1 MFVRAVPANNQESL
15 RAYLMTNEF
24 RNPPSMLVR
33 QRFWAI
39 TLFHFLLITTSI
51 VIAWLLRFDFRMP
64 SSSLLFGCVPVL
76 ILFRV
81 AALAR
86 FNLLHGYWRHSD
98 VTDVIDI
105 GKATALG
112 SFAFFV
118 STRYVLGKSE
128 FPLSIYILEAII
140 TSAGLAGARLC
151 AMALKNRTLPGSGMR
166 GKRRV
171 IIAGA
176 GEAASLLIREMLRTE
191 FVAVA
196 CLDDDVFKHGAKIHG
211 VPVVGSIDV
220 ISAVIST
227 LEAEEVFIAIPSA
240 SGAQMQRI
248 SRMCDEAG
256 VRYRTVPNLH
266 DLLMGRGSISQLREV
281 SVEDLLGRDPVQLDL
296 SMIRN
301 QISGKVVMVTG
312 AAGSIGSELCRQVLA
327 YFPAKLVVLDQA
339 ETPMF
344 YLQLQLTKQPAGDR
358 VVYVVADVANTSRMR
373 RILSEGAVDIIFHA
387 AAYKHVP
394 LVEANIRGALINNV
408 LAVPPLLDVAEECG
422 CEAFVLISSD
432 KAVEPTSF
440 MGATKRLGELML
452 AARPK
457 KKLRC
462 VSVRFGNV
470 LGSQGS
476 VIPVFKEQIE
486 TESRITITHPDITR
500 FFMTIPE
507 AVSLVLQAFTIGEH
521 GDILVLDM
529 GNPIRI
535 LDLAHSLIRQCGK
548 TPGEVKI
555 EFVGLRPGEKLHE
568 DLFYPRE
575 KQLPTTNRKVK
586 RTQSEI
592 IPWPALWAHLED
604 LISLTTSGTEV
615 SIRAKMKE
623 IIPEYS
629 YQNEPVQVQDE
640 SAENTFSPAM
650 NIARAFAAGAGQ
662 D

>member
-1 MFVRAVPANNQESL
+1 MSNKSVNRFSIL
-15 RAYLMTNEF
+15 IG
-24 RNPPSMLVR
+24 

-39 TLFHFLLITTSI
+39 TLFHFLLIATSI
-51 VIAWLLRFDFRMP
+51 VIAWLLRFDFRIP
-64 SSSLLFGCVPVL
+64 FPALLFGCMPVL
-76 ILFRV
+76 ILSRV
-81 AALAR
+81 GALAR
-86 FNLLHGYWRHSD
+86 FNLLHGFWRHSGVAD
-98 VTDVIDI
+98 VVDS
-105 GKATALG
+105 GKAVALG
-112 SFAFFV
+112 SLVFFV
-118 STRYVLGKSE
+118 TTRYVFRRYE
-128 FPLSIYILEAII
+128 FPLSIYIIEAII
-140 TSAGLAGARLC
+140 TAAGLAGARLC
-151 AMALKNRTLPGSGMR
+151 AMALKSRTLVGSVIR
-166 GKRRV
+166 QKRRV

-191 FVAVA
+191 FVPVA

-211 VPVVGSIDV
+211 VPVVGTIDAIETV
-220 ISAVIST
+220 VKACN
-227 LEAEEVFIAIPSA
+227 AEELFIAIPSA
-240 SGAQMQRI
+240 NGAQMQRI
-248 SRMCDEAG
+248 SRICERAN

-296 SMIRN
+296 STVRR
-301 QISGKVVMVTG
+301 QIIGKVVLVTG
-312 AAGSIGSELCRQVLA
+312 AAGSIGSELCRQLLA
-327 YFPAKLVVLDQA
+327 YSPAKLIVLDQA

-344 YLQLQLTKQPAGDR
+344 YLQLQLTKQSSSNR
-358 VVYVVADVANTSRMR
+358 VAYVVADVANTSRMR
-373 RILSEGAVDIIFHA
+373 RILSEAAVEIIFHA

-394 LVEANIRGALINNV
+394 LVELNIRGALTNNV

-432 KAVEPTSF
+432 KAVQPTSF
-440 MGATKRLGELML
+440 MGATKRLGELIL

-457 KKLRC
+457 KNMRC

-486 TESRITITHPDITR
+486 KEGRITITHPDITR

-507 AVSLVLQAFTIGEH
+507 AVSLVLQAFTLGQH

-529 GNPIRI
+529 GNPVRI

-548 TPGEVKI
+548 SSRDVKI
-555 EFVGLRPGEKLHE
+555 EFIGLRPGEKMYE
-568 DLFYPRE
+568 DLFYPTER
-575 KQLPTTNRKVK
+575 KFGTGNRKVK

-592 IPWPALWAHLED
+592 IPWAALCAHLED
-604 LISLTTSGTEV
+604 LVALTNSGTEI

-629 YQNEPVQVQDE
+629 YQTE
-640 SAENTFSPAM
+640 SAAVQNLPTENTFSPVI
-650 NIARAFAAGAGQ
+650 NIERAFAAGAGQ

>member
-1 MFVRAVPANNQESL
+1 MSDNVRNTS
-15 RAYLMTNEF
+15 
-24 RNPPSMLVR
+24 SMLVK

-39 TLFHFLLITTSI
+39 TLFHFLLIATSI
-51 VIAWLLRFDFRMP
+51 VTAWLLRFDFRIP
-64 SSSLLFGCVPVL
+64 FPALLLGCVPVL
-76 ILFRV
+76 ILFRI

-86 FNLLHGYWRHSD
+86 FNLLHGYWRHSG

-105 GKATALG
+105 GKAVALG
-112 SFAFFV
+112 SLAFFMT
-118 STRYVLGKSE
+118 TRYVFRRYE

-140 TSAGLAGARLC
+140 TASGLAGARLC
-151 AMALKNRTLPGSGMR
+151 AMALKRRTAGSTTVKHR
-166 GKRRV
+166 RRV
-171 IIAGA
+171 IVAGA

-191 FVAVA
+191 FVPVA
-196 CLDDDVFKHGAKIHG
+196 CLDDDVFKYKAKIHG
-211 VPVVGSIDV
+211 VPVVGTIDALGPMAK
-220 ISAVIST
+220 SYD
-227 LEAEEVFIAIPSA
+227 AEEVFIAIPSA
-240 SGAQMQRI
+240 NGAQMQRI
-248 SRMCDEAG
+248 SRICEQAG

-296 SMIRN
+296 SLVHN
-301 QISGKVVMVTG
+301 QIAGKTVMVTG
-312 AAGSIGSELCRQVLA
+312 AAGSIGSELCRQILG
-327 YFPAKLVVLDQA
+327 YSPARLIVLDQA

-344 YLQLQLTKQPAGDR
+344 YLQLQLTKQLGGER
-358 VVYVVADVANTSRMR
+358 VAYVVADVANTSRMR

-394 LVEANIRGALINNV
+394 LVELNIRGALTNNV

-457 KKLRC
+457 KNMRC

-486 TESRITITHPDITR
+486 KESRITITHPDITR

-529 GNPIRI
+529 GSPVRI

-548 TPGEVKI
+548 TPSEIKI
-555 EFVGLRPGEKLHE
+555 DFVGLRPGEKLHE

-575 KQLPTTNRKVK
+575 RQLPTTNRKVK

-604 LISLTTSGTEV
+604 LISLTNSGTEV

-629 YQNEPVQVQDE
+629 YQTEFVHVQNETTED
-640 SAENTFSPAM
+640 SFSPM
-650 NIARAFAAGAGQ
+650 INIERAFAAGAGQ

>member
-1 MFVRAVPANNQESL
+1 M
-15 RAYLMTNEF
+15 
-24 RNPPSMLVR
+24 
-33 QRFWAI
+33 
-39 TLFHFLLITTSI
+39 
-51 VIAWLLRFDFRMP
+51 
-64 SSSLLFGCVPVL
+64 
-76 ILFRV
+76 
-81 AALAR
+81 
-86 FNLLHGYWRHSD
+86 
-98 VTDVIDI
+98 
-105 GKATALG
+105 
-112 SFAFFV
+112 
-118 STRYVLGKSE
+118 
-128 FPLSIYILEAII
+128 YILEAII
-140 TSAGLAGARLC
+140 TAAGLAGARLC
-151 AMALKNRTLPGSGMR
+151 AMTLKGRTLAGSAMHMR
-166 GKRRV
+166 RRV

-176 GEAASLLIREMLRTE
+176 GEAASLLIREMVRTE
-191 FVAVA
+191 FVPVA
-196 CLDDDVFKHGAKIHG
+196 CLDDDAFKHGAKIHG
-211 VPVVGSIDV
+211 VPVVGPIDSIGAMAD
-220 ISAVIST
+220 T
-227 LEAEEVFIAIPSA
+227 WDAEELFIAIPSA

-248 SRMCDEAG
+248 SRICDLAG

-281 SVEDLLGRDPVQLDL
+281 SIEDLLGRDPVQLDL
-296 SMIRN
+296 SMVRN
-301 QISGKVVMVTG
+301 QIAGKVVMVTG

-327 YFPAKLVVLDQA
+327 YSPAKLIVLDQA

-358 VVYVVADVANTSRMR
+358 VVYKVADVGNTSRMR
-373 RILSEGAVDIIFHA
+373 RILAEGAVEIIFHA

-394 LVEANIRGALINNV
+394 LVELNIRGALNNNV

-422 CEAFVLISSD
+422 CEAFVMISSD

-457 KKLRC
+457 KNMRC

-476 VIPVFKEQIE
+476 VIPLFKEQIE
-486 TESRITITHPDITR
+486 KESRITITHPEITR

-529 GNPIRI
+529 GSPVRI

-548 TPGEVKI
+548 SPSEIKI

-568 DLFYPRE
+568 ELFYPRE
-575 KQLPTTNRKVK
+575 TLLPTTNRNVK

-604 LISLTTSGTEV
+604 LISLTNSGTEV

-629 YQNEPVQVQDE
+629 YQAETIHVQNEPT
-640 SAENTFSPAM
+640 ENTFSPAM
-650 NIARAFAAGAGQ
+650 SIERAFAAGAGQ

>member
-1 MFVRAVPANNQESL
+1 MS
-15 RAYLMTNEF
+15 NEF
-24 RNPPSMLVR
+24 RNTSSMLVR
-33 QRFWAI
+33 RRFWAVA
-39 TLFHFLLITTSI
+39 LFHFLLIATSI
-51 VIAWLLRFDFRMP
+51 VIAWLLRFDFRIP
-64 SSSLLFGCVPVL
+64 FPTLLFGCVPIL

-86 FNLLHGYWRHSD
+86 FNLLHGYWRHSG

-105 GKATALG
+105 GKAVALG
-112 SFAFFV
+112 SLAFFV
-118 STRYVLGKSE
+118 TTRYVLRKYE
-128 FPLSIYILEAII
+128 FPLSIYILEAIV
-140 TSAGLAGARLC
+140 TAAGLAGARLC
-151 AMALKNRTLPGSGMR
+151 AMTLKSRTLVSPAMHK
-166 GKRRV
+166 KRRV
-171 IIAGA
+171 IVAGA

-191 FVAVA
+191 FVPVA

-211 VPVVGSIDV
+211 VPVVDTIDAIGLMV
-220 ISAVIST
+220 KT
-227 LEAEEVFIAIPSA
+227 YHAEELFIAIPSA
-240 SGAQMQRI
+240 NGSQMQRI
-248 SRMCDEAG
+248 SRMCEQAG

-296 SMIRN
+296 SMVRN
-301 QISGKVVMVTG
+301 QIAGKVVMVTG

-327 YFPAKLVVLDQA
+327 YHPAKLIALDQA

-358 VVYVVADVANTSRMR
+358 VVYSVADVANTSRMR
-373 RILSEGAVDIIFHA
+373 RILGEGAVEIIFHA

-394 LVEANIRGALINNV
+394 LVELNIRGALNNNV

-457 KKLRC
+457 KNMRC

-486 TESRITITHPDITR
+486 KESRITITHPEITR

-529 GNPIRI
+529 GNPVRI

-548 TPGEVKI
+548 SPSEIKI

-575 KQLPTTNRKVK
+575 RQLPTTNRKVK

-604 LISLTTSGTEV
+604 LISLTNSGTEV

-629 YQNEPVQVQDE
+629 YQTEPVPVQNEP
-640 SAENTFSPAM
+640 AENAFSPAM
-650 NIARAFAAGAGQ
+650 DIARAFAAGAGQ

>member
-1 MFVRAVPANNQESL
+1 
-15 RAYLMTNEF
+15 
-24 RNPPSMLVR
+24 
-33 QRFWAI
+33 
-39 TLFHFLLITTSI
+39 
-51 VIAWLLRFDFRMP
+51 
-64 SSSLLFGCVPVL
+64 
-76 ILFRV
+76 
-81 AALAR
+81 
-86 FNLLHGYWRHSD
+86 
-98 VTDVIDI
+98 
-105 GKATALG
+105 
-112 SFAFFV
+112 
-118 STRYVLGKSE
+118 
-128 FPLSIYILEAII
+128 
-140 TSAGLAGARLC
+140 
-151 AMALKNRTLPGSGMR
+151 
-166 GKRRV
+166 
-171 IIAGA
+171 
-176 GEAASLLIREMLRTE
+176 
-191 FVAVA
+191 
-196 CLDDDVFKHGAKIHG
+196 
-211 VPVVGSIDV
+211 
-220 ISAVIST
+220 
-227 LEAEEVFIAIPSA
+227 
-240 SGAQMQRI
+240 
-248 SRMCDEAG
+248 
-256 VRYRTVPNLH
+256 
-266 DLLMGRGSISQLREV
+266 
-281 SVEDLLGRDPVQLDL
+281 
-296 SMIRN
+296 
-301 QISGKVVMVTG
+301 MVTG
-312 AAGSIGSELCRQVLA
+312 AAGSIGSELCRQILA
-327 YFPAKLVVLDQA
+327 YAPAKLIVLDQA

-344 YLQLQLTKQPAGDR
+344 YLQLQLTKLPAGDR
-358 VVYVVADVANTSRMR
+358 VVYAVADVANTSRMR
-373 RILSEGAVDIIFHA
+373 RILGEGAVDIIFHA

-394 LVEANIRGALINNV
+394 LVELNIRGALTNNV

-457 KKLRC
+457 KNMRC

-486 TESRITITHPDITR
+486 KDSRITITHPEITR

-529 GNPIRI
+529 GSPVRI

-548 TPGEVKI
+548 SPSEIKI

-575 KQLPTTNRKVK
+575 RQLPTTNRKVK

-604 LISLTTSGTEV
+604 LISLTNSGTEI

-629 YQNEPVQVQDE
+629 YQTEAVHVENEL
-640 SAENTFSPAM
+640 AENVFSPVM
-650 NIARAFAAGAGQ
+650 DIARAFAASAGQ

>member
-1 MFVRAVPANNQESL
+1 MSNKSVNRSSIPI
-15 RAYLMTNEF
+15 
-24 RNPPSMLVR
+24 R

-39 TLFHFLLITTSI
+39 TLFHFLLIATSI
-51 VIAWLLRFDFRMP
+51 VIAWLLRFDFRIP
-64 SSSLLFGCVPVL
+64 FPALLLGCMPVL

-86 FNLLHGYWRHSD
+86 FNLLHGYWRHSG

-105 GKATALG
+105 GKAVALG
-112 SFAFFV
+112 SLVFFMT
-118 STRYVLGKSE
+118 TRYVFRRYE
-128 FPLSIYILEAII
+128 FPLSIYIIEAII
-140 TSAGLAGARLC
+140 TATGLAGARLC
-151 AMALKNRTLPGSGMR
+151 AMALKSKTLVGSVMR
-166 GKRRV
+166 QKRRV

-191 FVAVA
+191 FIPVA

-211 VPVVGSIDV
+211 VPVVGTIDN
-220 ISAVIST
+220 IEAVVKACD
-227 LEAEEVFIAIPSA
+227 AEELFIAIPSA
-240 SGAQMQRI
+240 NGAQMQRI
-248 SRMCDEAG
+248 SRICERAN

-296 SMIRN
+296 STVRR
-301 QISGKVVMVTG
+301 QIMGKVVLVTG
-312 AAGSIGSELCRQVLA
+312 AAGSIGSELCRQILA
-327 YFPAKLVVLDQA
+327 YSPAKLIVVDQA

-344 YLQLQLTKQPAGDR
+344 YLQLQLTKQPDGDR
-358 VVYVVADVANTSRMR
+358 VVYAVADVANTMRMR
-373 RILSEGAVDIIFHA
+373 RILADGGVEIIFHA

-394 LVEANIRGALINNV
+394 LVELNIRGALNNNV
-408 LAVPPLLDVAEECG
+408 LTLAPLLDVAEECG

-432 KAVEPTSF
+432 KAVQPTSF
-440 MGATKRLGELML
+440 MGATKRLGELIL

-457 KKLRC
+457 KHMRC

-486 TESRITITHPDITR
+486 KEGRITITHPEITR

-507 AVSLVLQAFTIGEH
+507 AVSLVLQAFTLGDH

-529 GNPIRI
+529 GNPVRI

-548 TPGEVKI
+548 SPSEVKI
-555 EFVGLRPGEKLHE
+555 EFIGLRPGEKMYE
-568 DLFYPRE
+568 DLFYPTERRFG
-575 KQLPTTNRKVK
+575 TTNRKVK
-586 RTQSEI
+586 RTKSEI
-592 IPWPALWAHLED
+592 IAWPALCCHLED
-604 LISLTTSGTEV
+604 LVTLTNSGTEM

-629 YQNEPVQVQDE
+629 YLTVPASVQNVP
-640 SAENTFSPAM
+640 AENTFTPVM
-650 NIARAFAAGAGQ
+650 NIERAFAAGAGQ

>member
-1 MFVRAVPANNQESL
+1 MRNSSQEQNARWFSQ
-15 RAYLMTNEF
+15 
-24 RNPPSMLVR
+24 R
-33 QRFWAI
+33 QKRPI
-39 TLFHFLLITTSI
+39 II
-51 VIAWLLRFDFRMP
+51 V
-64 SSSLLFGCVPVL
+64 
-76 ILFRV
+76 
-81 AALAR
+81 
-86 FNLLHGYWRHSD
+86 
-98 VTDVIDI
+98 
-105 GKATALG
+105 
-112 SFAFFV
+112 
-118 STRYVLGKSE
+118 
-128 FPLSIYILEAII
+128 
-140 TSAGLAGARLC
+140 
-151 AMALKNRTLPGSGMR
+151 
-166 GKRRV
+166 
-171 IIAGA
+171 GA

-191 FVAVA
+191 FVPVA
-196 CLDDDVFKHGAKIHG
+196 CLDDDLFKHGAKIHG
-211 VPVVGSIDV
+211 VPVVGTIDIV
-220 ISAVIST
+220 GTIVNT
-227 LEAEEVFIAIPSA
+227 YDAEEVFIAIPSA
-240 SGAQMQRI
+240 NGAQMQRI
-248 SRMCDEAG
+248 SRICEQAG

-296 SMIRN
+296 SQVRN
-301 QISGKVVMVTG
+301 QIAGKVVMVTG

-327 YFPAKLVVLDQA
+327 YSPAKLIVLDQA

-344 YLQLQLTKQPAGDR
+344 YLQLQLTKQPGGDR

-373 RILSEGAVDIIFHA
+373 RIISEGAVEIIFHA

-394 LVEANIRGALINNV
+394 LVELNIRGALNNNV

-457 KKLRC
+457 KHMRC

-486 TESRITITHPDITR
+486 KEGRITITHPDITR

-529 GNPIRI
+529 GSPVRI

-548 TPGEVKI
+548 SPSEIKI

-568 DLFYPRE
+568 ELFYPRE
-575 KQLPTTNRKVK
+575 RKFRR
-586 RTQSEI
+586 RT
-592 IPWPALWAHLED
+592 
-604 LISLTTSGTEV
+604 
-615 SIRAKMKE
+615 AK
-623 IIPEYS
+623 
-629 YQNEPVQVQDE
+629 
-640 SAENTFSPAM
+640 
-650 NIARAFAAGAGQ
+650 
-662 D
+662 

>member
-1 MFVRAVPANNQESL
+1 MS
-15 RAYLMTNEF
+15 NEF
-24 RNPPSMLVR
+24 RNTPSMLVR

-39 TLFHFLLITTSI
+39 TLFHFLLIATSI
-51 VIAWLLRFDFRMP
+51 VVAWLLRFDFRIP
-64 SSSLLFGCVPVL
+64 YPTLLFGCVPIL

-86 FNLLHGYWRHSD
+86 FNLLHGYWRHSG
-98 VTDVIDI
+98 VIDVIDI
-105 GKATALG
+105 GKAVALG
-112 SFAFFV
+112 SLAFFV
-118 STRYVLGKSE
+118 TTRYVFRKYD
-128 FPLSIYILEAII
+128 FPLSIYIIEAII
-140 TSAGLAGARLC
+140 TAAGLAGARLC
-151 AMALKNRTLPGSGMR
+151 AMALKRSAFGGSTVQK
-166 GKRRV
+166 KRRV
-171 IIAGA
+171 IVAGA
-176 GEAASLLIREMLRTE
+176 GEAASLLIHEMLRTE

-196 CLDDDVFKHGAKIHG
+196 CVDDDVFKRGARIHG
-211 VPVVGSIDV
+211 VPVVGSIDSIGV
-220 ISAVIST
+220 VVNAYG
-227 LEAEEVFIAIPSA
+227 AEEVFIAIPSA
-240 SGAQMQRI
+240 NGAQMQRI
-248 SRMCDEAG
+248 SNKCEQAG

-281 SVEDLLGRDPVQLDL
+281 SVEDLLGRDPIQLDL
-296 SMIRN
+296 SLVRN
-301 QISGKVVMVTG
+301 QLAGKVVMVTG

-327 YFPAKLVVLDQA
+327 YSPAKLIVLDQA

-358 VVYVVADVANTSRMR
+358 VVYAVADVANTSRMR

-394 LVEANIRGALINNV
+394 LVELNIRGALTNNV
-408 LAVPPLLDVAEECG
+408 LAVAPLLDVAEECG

-457 KKLRC
+457 KNMRC

-486 TESRITITHPDITR
+486 KESRVTITHPETTR

-529 GNPIRI
+529 GNPVRI

-548 TPGEVKI
+548 SLSEIEI

-568 DLFYPRE
+568 ELFYPRE
-575 KQLPTTNRKVK
+575 RQLPTANRKVK

-592 IPWPALWAHLED
+592 IPWPALWAHLQD
-604 LISLTTSGTEV
+604 LIALTNSGTEI
-615 SIRAKMKE
+615 SIRAKVKE

-629 YQNEPVQVQDE
+629 YQSESSAVQNELV
-640 SAENTFSPAM
+640 ENTFSSVM
-650 NIARAFAAGAGQ
+650 NIERAFAAGAGQ

>member
-1 MFVRAVPANNQESL
+1 MSKK
-15 RAYLMTNEF
+15 F
-24 RNPPSMLVR
+24 RNTSSMFVR

-39 TLFHFLLITTSI
+39 TLFHFLLITSSA
-51 VIAWLLRFDFRMP
+51 VFAWLLRFDFRLP
-64 SSSLLFGCVPVL
+64 FPTLLFSCVPAL
-76 ILFRV
+76 ILFRI

-86 FNLLHGYWRHSD
+86 FNLLHGYWRHTGVS
-98 VTDVIDI
+98 DVIDI
-105 GKATALG
+105 GKAVALG
-112 SFAFFV
+112 SLAFFV
-118 STRYVLGKSE
+118 TTRYVSRKYE

-140 TSAGLAGARLC
+140 TAAGLAGARLC
-151 AMALKNRTLPGSGMR
+151 VMALKSKTLVGSATR
-166 GKRRV
+166 QKRPI

-176 GEAASLLIREMLRTE
+176 GEAASLLIREMLKTE
-191 FVAVA
+191 FAPVA

-211 VPVVGSIDV
+211 VPVVGKIDSV
-220 ISAVIST
+220 ATIVNT
-227 LEAEEVFIAIPSA
+227 YGAEELFIAIPSA
-240 SGAQMQRI
+240 NGAQMQRI
-248 SRMCDEAG
+248 SRICEQAG
-256 VRYRTVPNLH
+256 VRYRTVPHLH

-296 SMIRN
+296 SQVRN
-301 QISGKVVMVTG
+301 QIAGKVVMVTG
-312 AAGSIGSELCRQVLA
+312 AAGSIGSELCRQILA
-327 YFPAKLVVLDQA
+327 YSPAKLIVLDQA

-344 YLQLQLTKQPAGDR
+344 YLQLQLTKLPAGDR
-358 VVYVVADVANTSRMR
+358 VVYAVADVANASRMR
-373 RILSEGAVDIIFHA
+373 RIIGEGAVEIIFHA

-394 LVEANIRGALINNV
+394 LVELNIRGALNNNV

-432 KAVEPTSF
+432 KAVQPTSF
-440 MGATKRLGELML
+440 MGATKRLGELIL

-457 KKLRC
+457 KRMRC

-486 TESRITITHPDITR
+486 KEGRITITHPEITR

-507 AVSLVLQAFTIGEH
+507 AVSLVLQAFTVGEH

-529 GNPIRI
+529 GNPVRI
-535 LDLAHSLIRQCGK
+535 LDLAHSLIRQCEK
-548 TPGEVKI
+548 SPAEIKI
-555 EFVGLRPGEKLHE
+555 EFVGLRPGEKMYE
-568 DLFYPRE
+568 DLFYPGER
-575 KQLPTTNRKVK
+575 KFGTTNRKVK

-592 IPWPALWAHLED
+592 IAWPALCAHLED
-604 LISLTTSGTEV
+604 LILLTNSGTEV

-629 YQNEPVQVQDE
+629 YQPEPVQMANE
-640 SAENTFSPAM
+640 PAENVLAPMMDIS
-650 NIARAFAAGAGQ
+650 RAFAAGAGQ

>member
-1 MFVRAVPANNQESL
+1 MK
-15 RAYLMTNEF
+15 NEF
-24 RNPPSMLVR
+24 GNTSSLFIK

-51 VIAWLLRFDFRMP
+51 VIAWLLRFDFRIP
-64 SSSLLFGCVPVL
+64 FPTLLLGCVPIL
-76 ILFRV
+76 ILFRI

-86 FNLLHGYWRHSD
+86 FNLLHGYWRHSG

-105 GKATALG
+105 GKAVALG
-112 SFAFFV
+112 SIAFFV
-118 STRYVLGKSE
+118 STRYILHKYE

-140 TSAGLAGARLC
+140 TTAGLAGGRLC
-151 AMALKNRTLPGSGMR
+151 AMALKNKTFVGSAMHT
-166 GKRRV
+166 KRRV
-171 IIAGA
+171 IVAGA
-176 GEAASLLIREMLRTE
+176 GEAASLLIREMLKTE
-191 FVAVA
+191 FVPVA
-196 CLDDDVFKHGAKIHG
+196 CLDDDVFKHRAKIHG
-211 VPVVGSIDV
+211 VPVVGTIDAIGEMV
-220 ISAVIST
+220 NAYD
-227 LEAEEVFIAIPSA
+227 AEEVFIAIPSA
-240 SGAQMQRI
+240 NGDQMQRV
-248 SRMCDEAG
+248 SRICEQAG

-281 SVEDLLGRDPVQLDL
+281 SVEDLLGRDPVQMDL
-296 SMIRN
+296 SMVRN
-301 QISGKVVMVTG
+301 QIAGKVVMVTG

-327 YFPAKLVVLDQA
+327 YGPAKLIVLDQA

-358 VVYVVADVANTSRMR
+358 VVYAVADVANTSRMR
-373 RILSEGAVDIIFHA
+373 RIISEGAVDIIFHA

-394 LVEANIRGALINNV
+394 LVELNIRGALNNNV
-408 LAVPPLLDVAEECG
+408 LALPPLLDVAEECG
-422 CEAFVLISSD
+422 CGAFVLISSD

-457 KKLRC
+457 KNMRC

-476 VIPVFKEQIE
+476 VIPVFKEQIAKE
-486 TESRITITHPDITR
+486 GLITITHPDITR

-529 GNPIRI
+529 GNPVRI

-548 TPGEVKI
+548 TPSEVKI

-575 KQLPTTNRKVK
+575 RQLPTTNRKVK

-592 IPWPALWAHLED
+592 IPWAALWAHLED
-604 LISLTTSGTEV
+604 LISLTNSGTEI
-615 SIRAKMKE
+615 SIRAKVKE

-629 YQNEPVQVQDE
+629 YQTETLQMQTEPP
-640 SAENTFSPAM
+640 ENAFSPVM

>member
-1 MFVRAVPANNQESL
+1 MA
-15 RAYLMTNEF
+15 NEF
-24 RNPPSMLVR
+24 RNTSSMLGR

-39 TLFHFLLITTSI
+39 TLFHFLLIATSI
-51 VIAWLLRFDFRMP
+51 VIAWLLRFDFRIP
-64 SSSLLFGCVPVL
+64 FPTLLLGCLPIL

-86 FNLLHGYWRHSD
+86 FNLLHGYWRHSG
-98 VTDVIDI
+98 VSDVIDI
-105 GKATALG
+105 GKAVALG
-112 SFAFFV
+112 SLAFFV
-118 STRYVLGKSE
+118 TTRYVFRKYE

-140 TSAGLAGARLC
+140 TTAALAGARFC
-151 AMALKNRTLPGSGMR
+151 AIALKNRTLLGSSTQN
-166 GKRRV
+166 KRRV
-171 IIAGA
+171 IIVGA

-191 FVAVA
+191 FVAVV

-211 VPVVGSIDV
+211 VPVVGSIDL
-220 ISAVIST
+220 IGTAANT
-227 LEAEEVFIAIPSA
+227 FDAGEVFIAIPSA
-240 SGAQMQRI
+240 NGTQMQRI
-248 SRMCDEAG
+248 SRICEQAG
-256 VRYRTVPNLH
+256 MRYRTVPNLH

-296 SMIRN
+296 SQVRN
-301 QISGKVVMVTG
+301 QIAGKVVMVTG

-327 YFPAKLVVLDQA
+327 YSPAKLVVLDQA

-344 YLQLQLTKQPAGDR
+344 YLQLQLTKQPCGDR
-358 VVYVVADVANTSRMR
+358 VVYMVADVANTSRMR
-373 RILSEGAVDIIFHA
+373 RILAEGAVDIIFHA

-394 LVEANIRGALINNV
+394 LVELNIRGALTNNV

-457 KKLRC
+457 KNMRC

-486 TESRITITHPDITR
+486 KESRITITHPDITR

-529 GNPIRI
+529 GSPIRI

-548 TPGEVKI
+548 SPSEIKI

-568 DLFYPRE
+568 ELFYPRE
-575 KQLPTTNRKVK
+575 KQLPTSNRKVK

-604 LISLTTSGTEV
+604 LISLTTSGTEI
-615 SIRAKMKE
+615 SIREKMKE

-629 YQNEPVQVQDE
+629 YQSEAVHVQNEAP
-640 SAENTFSPAM
+640 ENAFSPVM
-650 NIARAFAAGAGQ
+650 NIERAFAAGAGQ

>member
-1 MFVRAVPANNQESL
+1 
-15 RAYLMTNEF
+15 MTTEF
-24 RNPPSMLVR
+24 RSTSSLLVR
-33 QRFWAI
+33 QQFWAI
-39 TLFHFLLITTSI
+39 TLFHFLLVTTSI
-51 VIAWLLRFDFRMP
+51 VTAWLLRFDFRIP
-64 SSSLLFGCVPVL
+64 LPTLLFGCVPIL

-86 FNLLHGYWRHSD
+86 FNLLHGYWRHSG

-105 GKATALG
+105 GKAVALG
-112 SFAFFV
+112 SVAFFV
-118 STRYVLGKSE
+118 TTRYILRRYE
-128 FPLSIYILEAII
+128 FPLSIYVLEAII
-140 TSAGLAGARLC
+140 TTAGLAGARLC
-151 AMALKNRTLPGSGMR
+151 AMALKNRTLVGSALHQ
-166 GKRRV
+166 KRRV

-176 GEAASLLIREMLRTE
+176 GEAASLLIREMSRTE
-191 FVAVA
+191 FVPVA

-211 VPVVGSIDV
+211 VPVVNTIGSIAAMVKAYD
-220 ISAVIST
+220 
-227 LEAEEVFIAIPSA
+227 AEEVFIAIPSA
-240 SGAQMQRI
+240 NGAQMQRI
-248 SRMCDEAG
+248 SRICEQAG

-281 SVEDLLGRDPVQLDL
+281 SVEDLLGRDPVQMDL
-296 SMIRN
+296 SMVRN
-301 QISGKVVMVTG
+301 QIAGKVVMVTG

-327 YFPAKLVVLDQA
+327 YGPAKLIVLDQA

-358 VVYVVADVANTSRMR
+358 VVYAVADIANTSRMR
-373 RILSEGAVDIIFHA
+373 RILSERAVDIIFHA

-394 LVEANIRGALINNV
+394 LVELNIRGALTNNV

-457 KKLRC
+457 KNMRC

-476 VIPVFKEQIE
+476 VIPVFKEQIAKE
-486 TESRITITHPDITR
+486 GCITITHPDITR

-529 GNPIRI
+529 GNPVRI

-548 TPGEVKI
+548 SPSDVKI

-575 KQLPTTNRKVK
+575 RQLPTTNRKVK
-586 RTQSEI
+586 RTQSDI
-592 IPWPALWAHLED
+592 IPWPALSAHLQD
-604 LISLTTSGTEV
+604 LISLTNSGTEV

-629 YQNEPVQVQDE
+629 YQTEASDAQNE
-640 SAENTFSPAM
+640 SAESAFSPAM